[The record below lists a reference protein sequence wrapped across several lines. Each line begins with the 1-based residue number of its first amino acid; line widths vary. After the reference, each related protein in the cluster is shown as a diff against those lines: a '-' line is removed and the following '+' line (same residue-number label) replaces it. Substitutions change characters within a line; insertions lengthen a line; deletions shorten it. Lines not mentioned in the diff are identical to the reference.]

1 VRGTTLFILKCV
13 EKVALSTAAPM
24 PRIERISAK
33 NRRTRRV
40 GASSI
45 RLAFVLLYR
54 SSTPSQAGS
63 AARGA
68 PADDGR
74 RHAPGS
80 AVDDRSV
87 RRQCGRWRTGP
98 RPDRS
103 QEECVTN
110 RGCGLKSLLVGG
122 VVFVLAVVAAQPAAA
137 QSTIFNIPTTDTVA
151 PKKGYF
157 EFDYLA
163 QLPKPDSGQF
173 QIFMPRLVVGAG
185 SMAEVGVNFAN
196 TTYADDGGTF
206 SQIQPNFKVKFY
218 NNDDA
223 GVAAAAGVIGY
234 FGVNHDQDNF
244 GMVYAEVSKKVKSGN
259 YGPRFHAA
267 STSRCRTATTN
278 RLARSSATSS
288 RSAAR

>member
-1 VRGTTLFILKCV
+1 
-13 EKVALSTAAPM
+13 
-24 PRIERISAK
+24 
-33 NRRTRRV
+33 
-40 GASSI
+40 
-45 RLAFVLLYR
+45 
-54 SSTPSQAGS
+54 
-63 AARGA
+63 
-68 PADDGR
+68 
-74 RHAPGS
+74 
-80 AVDDRSV
+80 
-87 RRQCGRWRTGP
+87 
-98 RPDRS
+98 
-103 QEECVTN
+103 VTN

-122 VVFVLAVVAAQPAAA
+122 LVLGLAVVAVQPAAA

-206 SQIQPNFKVKFY
+206 SQIQPNFKVKFF
-218 NNDDA
+218 NNDKA

-244 GMVYAEVSKKVKSGN
+244 GMVYAEISKKVKTGN
-259 YGPRFHAA
+259 YGPRFHAGIYQSMSYGDDEQTGA
-267 STSRCRTATTN
+267 ILGYEQPLSGKVSFVADWFSGKNFWGYFTPGISIVLPHSGLLNIGYALGNDSYDSANSDYKN
-278 RLARSSATSS
+278 RAFFIYYGITFP
-288 RSAAR
+288 